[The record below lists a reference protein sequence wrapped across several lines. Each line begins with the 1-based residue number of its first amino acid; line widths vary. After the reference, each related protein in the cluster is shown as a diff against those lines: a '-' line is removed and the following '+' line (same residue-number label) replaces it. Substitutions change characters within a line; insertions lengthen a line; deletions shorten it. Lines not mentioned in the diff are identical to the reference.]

1 MLITCYVFSDRTLQV
16 GHTYYS
22 MEQSFVALYL
32 ELEYYK
38 KILCLYSPFV
48 YEVEVDTDN
57 IFHCNKSFII
67 SRAYKIKRKIEPKE
81 IFNKISLSE
90 WEIKELNDI
99 FNGKIT
105 HNDLYKDYGLSI
117 QKPIYELSTFTHRKI
132 LAYISS
138 IKYELPR
145 ISIRKES
152 QLQYIKLL
160 DYYDRLYSIPILYT
174 WGIAR
179 DMIEVEQLKSAR
191 DFECFI
197 YENLSTLIHNPRLN
211 ELILSRQLKQTHF
224 NRLCN
229 YIKTQKL
236 DTLLG
241 FVNSSIKAGY
251 EILPEY
257 KTLFYPYVLYH
268 NPKNLDSV
276 IAKDKTRETI
286 KILLHCGYKLKNY
299 DYKNINNDYKDVV
312 EAKTIFQNGF
322 KYIE

>member
-1 MLITCYVFSDRTLQV
+1 MI
-16 GHTYYS
+16 
-22 MEQSFVALYL
+22 
-32 ELEYYK
+32 
-38 KILCLYSPFV
+38 
-48 YEVEVDTDN
+48 
-57 IFHCNKSFII
+57 
-67 SRAYKIKRKIEPKE
+67 
-81 IFNKISLSE
+81 
-90 WEIKELNDI
+90 
-99 FNGKIT
+99 
-105 HNDLYKDYGLSI
+105 DYN
-117 QKPIYELSTFTHRKI
+117 
-132 LAYISS
+132 
-138 IKYELPR
+138 
-145 ISIRKES
+145 
-152 QLQYIKLL
+152 
-160 DYYDRLYSIPILYT
+160 YYDRLYSIPILYT
-174 WGIAR
+174 WGRAR